1 MREYKQLL
9 RLLVIGLGLIL
20 VVGCSGADNQ
30 SGQPL
35 KQTCT
40 VSADTDNLVKILLI
54 YDMEGVAGQNILTSI
69 DFPRPEYFDARE
81 LLTTDVN
88 AVIDGLVTGGA
99 DSIFVVDGHGS
110 FNPEPDILLDK
121 MDSRAQMLFK
131 KEKFHPYVDL
141 LDENSYDAVVAVA
154 MHSRTG
160 GGGFAEH
167 TVNLGT
173 NWILNGMPVNESE
186 IVAYSWGRKGIPL
199 IFVSGDDKLAEQLNW
214 MDWLEYVTVKEAHGI
229 DDALLYPVEEVHAR
243 MKEAAERAVRN
254 RQKAKAVRLTEPIT
268 ATLQV
273 KPPADLSLLANVPG
287 VDYRDQ
293 SVTFVAEDFQAAYDG
308 MRGLMTVAQYGLYDI
323 AAGIL
328 FAQGQESF
336 TAFKDGV
343 FEAWRKGVQEP
354 PDQSGTDPET
364 ETDSGEQLYFG
375 SR

>member
-1 MREYKQLL
+1 
-9 RLLVIGLGLIL
+9 
-20 VVGCSGADNQ
+20 
-30 SGQPL
+30 
-35 KQTCT
+35 
-40 VSADTDNLVKILLI
+40 
-54 YDMEGVAGQNILTSI
+54 
-69 DFPRPEYFDARE
+69 
-81 LLTTDVN
+81 
-88 AVIDGLVTGGA
+88 
-99 DSIFVVDGHGS
+99 
-110 FNPEPDILLDK
+110 
-121 MDSRAQMLFK
+121 
-131 KEKFHPYVDL
+131 
-141 LDENSYDAVVAVA
+141 
-154 MHSRTG
+154 
-160 GGGFAEH
+160 
-167 TVNLGT
+167 
-173 NWILNGMPVNESE
+173 
-186 IVAYSWGRKGIPL
+186 
-199 IFVSGDDKLAEQLNW
+199 